1 MADVA
6 TELFDFIRR
15 AFLKSRFGL
24 GTYLSTRIR
33 HGVFEGEMR
42 SFLERLDLILSTSQG
57 TYVPDTHWH
66 RHYHVDHGSRDLLN
80 KALKTFSYDT
90 DHLINNFKDSV
101 IQIRVDNN
109 DTNGGMFCYDQP
121 TEVISRQLMHLEA
134 ESANV
139 QEFCQ
144 KVMEWLWQIT
154 EQCLETIRDR
164 VQNELRPSFISNI
177 DSLESC
183 VERINTHDSLRADML
198 TAINNAR
205 EELNSRLVKV
215 EKWFYRQE
223 AKMEDF
229 RLSDHAKMAFD
240 TTDKYATEVI
250 VSMNVDIPPIE
261 PQFKAQYSASMFDLL
276 LIFFSNIFKYSFEE
290 YKRPVIFQVTFE
302 EGDIMHIHMENKLRA
317 SVNEEEENRKFSCLI
332 NEEAMIQ
339 KEHGSGL
346 AKAMNIVKYDFG
358 NPENTYTIVA
368 REGKCYT
375 DVFIHL
381 TNMVK

>member
-1 MADVA
+1 
-6 TELFDFIRR
+6 
-15 AFLKSRFGL
+15 L

-42 SFLERLDLILSTSQG
+42 SFLERLDLILSTNQG
-57 TYVPDTHWH
+57 SYVPETHWH
-66 RHYHVDHGSRDLLN
+66 HHYHMDHGSRDLLN
-80 KALKTFSYDT
+80 KALKAFSYDT
-90 DHLINNFKDSV
+90 DHLISNFKDNV

-109 DTNGGMFCYDQP
+109 DTNRGLFCYDQP
-121 TEVISRQLMHLEA
+121 TEVISRQLMMLEY

-154 EQCLETIRDR
+154 ERCLETIRDR
-164 VQNELRPSFISNI
+164 VQNELRPSFTSNI

-183 VERINTHDSLRADML
+183 IERINTHDRLRVDML

-250 VSMNVDIPPIE
+250 VNMNVDIPLVE

-302 EGDIMHIHMENKLRA
+302 EDDMMHIHMGNRLRA
-317 SVNEEEENRKFSCLI
+317 GVNEEEENRKFNRLI

-346 AKAMNIVKYDFG
+346 AKAMNIIKYDFG

-375 DVFIHL
+375 DIFIHL